1 MDEKGSALYI
11 THAEKEKNGKTES
24 IWQTSILS

>member
-11 THAEKEKNGKTES
+11 THAEKEKNGEKLN
-24 IWQTSILS
+24 QFGKLVF

>member
-11 THAEKEKNGKTES
+11 THAEKEKNGK
-24 IWQTSILS
+24 ILNQFGKLAF